1 VALKMKLLL
10 ENWRKYLLT
19 EVTDLLTSQNGNVII
34 FSDWAKGHIERGH
47 KEPGKGSIFA
57 DFDLAQVGDAV
68 AAIDVNPDQAVYT
81 IGVPGVGYDLV
92 LPMDEALALPDAEM
106 TEVAKEDRGGEIMV
120 PAVVTSKPLESFLQD
135 NLSVVIRPTDSLEY
149 VPDDVKE
156 QVAQAVE
163 DGRAYSILS
172 AWPGRCD
179 VPPAPQWE
187 GKWAVVIPK

>member
-1 VALKMKLLL
+1 MKILF

-19 EVTDLLTSQNGNVII
+19 EATDLLTSQNKNIII

-57 DFDLAQVGDAV
+57 DFDLAQVKDAV
-68 AAIDVNPDQAVYT
+68 AAIDVNPSQAVYT
-81 IGVPGVGYDLV
+81 ISVSDVGYNLV

-106 TEVAKEDRGGEIMV
+106 TKVAKEERGGEVLV
-120 PAVVTSKPLESFLQD
+120 PGVITSAPLDSFLTD
-135 NLSVVIRPTDSLEY
+135 KLSVVVRPTDSLEY

-163 DGRAYSILS
+163 EGRVYSILS
-172 AWPGRCD
+172 AWPGRGD
-179 VPPAPQWE
+179 VPPVPEW
-187 GKWAVVIPK
+187 KKDWAVVIPK